1 MDQIEKINF
10 LIKYRRD
17 SPLSEQSFKDGTAPE
32 PQSKPKVTV
41 DPCKDF
47 KPTQGCNTRYS
58 VCPGPKSEFNW
69 TQYCWYVG
77 LKDGRT
83 SLAPTPKII
92 GVPVGS
98 RVDFIDAKRFQEL
111 EYKFFGGDQNFR
123 KDVLNNSENKNPG
136 LFKQWISY
144 FSTKL
149 TETQRSEYIS
159 KYLIPPGS
167 IYRINT
173 PNGKLYTLKFELFY
187 DVKQKSGVGGA
198 MGATDY
204 TVKLRR
210 KGYFTNQG
218 EEYKPSRE
226 SDLRTDRQK
235 FVDEWGTFIQV
246 VGAIAFAVASAYT
259 GGAAWAVAGELAV
272 ELGMGSFLAHRQLEK
287 GSVGGAAFEIA
298 FGLLPFLKLSPKFAG
313 VSREVLQSTAK
324 KYARSGLSAN
334 STQAEILSFWR
345 TLSPEEAKTLRMLEE
360 FDEVNLG
367 KLVNEIKSLTG
378 DPKKL
383 IKRLLTSVNDLDEA
397 KSVLIRFIDSSSGK
411 ELGLT
416 GLLLCINAIWSYKYG
431 NDLEKSVYDGLKKLL
446 EKESVSTQEEI
457 VKNMIMQPE
466 VINKIT
472 NSIPEL
478 LNIPK
483 PEDFENTVAWYTGE
497 ENHID
502 LDNDQNFSDVQ
513 PEGSEV
519 LYYPGHSNY
528 KDDDPLWIRIENGD
542 EYEEWIPPKDS
553 SESSGMYTWV
563 RFK

>member
-1 MDQIEKINF
+1 M
-10 LIKYRRD
+10 
-17 SPLSEQSFKDGTAPE
+17 
-32 PQSKPKVTV
+32 
-41 DPCKDF
+41 
-47 KPTQGCNTRYS
+47 
-58 VCPGPKSEFNW
+58 
-69 TQYCWYVG
+69 
-77 LKDGRT
+77 
-83 SLAPTPKII
+83 
-92 GVPVGS
+92 
-98 RVDFIDAKRFQEL
+98 
-111 EYKFFGGDQNFR
+111 
-123 KDVLNNSENKNPG
+123 
-136 LFKQWISY
+136 
-144 FSTKL
+144 
-149 TETQRSEYIS
+149 
-159 KYLIPPGS
+159 
-167 IYRINT
+167 
-173 PNGKLYTLKFELFY
+173 
-187 DVKQKSGVGGA
+187 
-198 MGATDY
+198 
-204 TVKLRR
+204 
-210 KGYFTNQG
+210 
-218 EEYKPSRE
+218 
-226 SDLRTDRQK
+226 
-235 FVDEWGTFIQV
+235 
-246 VGAIAFAVASAYT
+246 
-259 GGAAWAVAGELAV
+259 
-272 ELGMGSFLAHRQLEK
+272 
-287 GSVGGAAFEIA
+287 
-298 FGLLPFLKLSPKFAG
+298 
-313 VSREVLQSTAK
+313 
-324 KYARSGLSAN
+324 SAN

-345 TLSPEEAKTLRMLEE
+345 TLSPEEVKTLRMLEE

-502 LDNDQNFSDVQ
+502 LDNDQNFSDTK